1 MKLLIENCRI
11 REFESG
17 LVEQFLDILDQC
29 QSRVN
34 FFDLSGFFCICHG
47 ERGNKATFIQTIRV
61 ATAQGKQG
69 IWFLQWS

>member
-34 FFDLSGFFCICHG
+34 F
-47 ERGNKATFIQTIRV
+47 V
-61 ATAQGKQG
+61 
-69 IWFLQWS
+69 